1 MRLLIT
7 FIITIM
13 ITATA
18 VGQEEDR
25 NSKKERIQALKV
37 AYITE
42 KLSLTPDQAQVF
54 WPIYN
59 TYGERMSEIYS
70 RERKVLK
77 ETRDQFDTMDESS
90 AKKTL
95 DNIQSFE
102 QQKLDARKALFVSL
116 KNKLSYKKTLI
127 LLKAEGDF
135 RRDLLHKLRGD
146 KDGKRDHREP

>member
-18 VGQEEDR
+18 VGQKEDR
-25 NSKKERIQALKV
+25 NAKKERIQALKV

-42 KLSLTPDQAQVF
+42 KLALTPDQAQVF

-59 TYGERMSEIYS
+59 TYGERMSEIYN

-77 ETRDQFDTMDESS
+77 ETRDLLLPRLIGGKIDVSKLEIE
-90 AKKTL
+90 
-95 DNIQSFE
+95 NIPE
-102 QQKLDARKALFVSL
+102 NA
-116 KNKLSYKKTLI
+116 
-127 LLKAEGDF
+127 
-135 RRDLLHKLRGD
+135 
-146 KDGKRDHREP
+146 